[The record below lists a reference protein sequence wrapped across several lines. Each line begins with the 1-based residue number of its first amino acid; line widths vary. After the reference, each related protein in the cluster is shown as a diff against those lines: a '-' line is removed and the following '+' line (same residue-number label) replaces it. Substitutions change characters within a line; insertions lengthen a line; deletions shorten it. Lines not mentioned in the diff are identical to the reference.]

1 MGKQLRLSSNKM
13 LTGTAAGLAEYI
25 GIDATMMRVIFAVA
39 AFAGTVGIWIYLIA
53 WIVMAISNK

>member
-1 MGKQLRLSSNKM
+1 MSKQLRLSSNKM